1 MLTPEELLR
10 LKGYILLIKAAHGT
24 FEVLTMEDRADLAR
38 LLVKWLA
45 QIEEQP
51 GA

>member
-10 LKGYILLIKAAHGT
+10 LKGYVLLLKAAHGSL
-24 FEVLTMEDRADLAR
+24 ELLTMADREDMAR
-38 LLVKWLA
+38 LLEKWLA
-45 QIEEQP
+45 QVEEQP